1 MCLTYYDR
9 TTKTCHILSKNLS
22 IVLKLLSD
30 DRAAPTELSIL
41 VAIRL
46 FISFP
51 VSQYK
56 FFLHFNQSHSPF
68 TSASYINIKMKRA
81 KKKLCSKFTDD
92 FTRLFVM
99 PLGTC
104 RAVHFRF
111 DSFFFLMI
119 STWIAVNQMAYTHI
133 EYSFSVFSR
142 LICKRNHGESNRI

>member
-111 DSFFFLMI
+111 DSFFFPHDFNLNCSQSNGI
-119 STWIAVNQMAYTHI
+119 HSYRI
-133 EYSFSVFSR
+133 FVFS
-142 LICKRNHGESNRI
+142 LFPFNM

>member
-41 VAIRL
+41 VSIRH
-46 FISFP
+46 FISLS

-56 FFLHFNQSHSPF
+56 FFLHFHQSHSPF

-81 KKKLCSKFTDD
+81 KKSCARNSQTISQGYLWCHLALVVPFI
-92 FTRLFVM
+92 
-99 PLGTC
+99 
-104 RAVHFRF
+104 F
-111 DSFFFLMI
+111 DLILFFLHDFNLNCSQSNGI
-119 STWIAVNQMAYTHI
+119 HSYRI
-133 EYSFSVFSR
+133 FVFS
-142 LICKRNHGESNRI
+142 LFPFNM